1 MQLRTVLTQAAWNL
15 LGPFDSESSY
25 YLWLDLLQR
34 LCRHVIVCCDI
45 HKFKESFQEKS
56 HAYHNWNQTLKSAHI
71 ISLCGY
77 TITPFIMKDRSC
89 THSRSSRRCSIIMQI
104 NASRCHPKLT
114 ADHYETARGEKQNFL
129 SRLIEQNNKDVLHLC
144 FIGCFLRKM
153 RLGYNS
159 NSFVVNI
166 MIDKL
171 NETVWRLNFG
181 HINVTMTRSRETHPF
196 SWKV

>member
-1 MQLRTVLTQAAWNL
+1 
-15 LGPFDSESSY
+15 
-25 YLWLDLLQR
+25 
-34 LCRHVIVCCDI
+34 
-45 HKFKESFQEKS
+45 
-56 HAYHNWNQTLKSAHI
+56 
-71 ISLCGY
+71 
-77 TITPFIMKDRSC
+77 MKDRSC

-181 HINVTMTRSRETHPF
+181 HINVTMTRSLGKCRRALERPKVALGCASSDSYASLELSKLPERIHDSMYT
-196 SWKV
+196 SWALNNSLLSQKLDRVFFQLLFLNMLLCPRKFFKDIGLLSFAL

>member
-1 MQLRTVLTQAAWNL
+1 
-15 LGPFDSESSY
+15 
-25 YLWLDLLQR
+25 
-34 LCRHVIVCCDI
+34 
-45 HKFKESFQEKS
+45 
-56 HAYHNWNQTLKSAHI
+56 
-71 ISLCGY
+71 
-77 TITPFIMKDRSC
+77 
-89 THSRSSRRCSIIMQI
+89 MQI
-104 NASRCHPKLT
+104 NASMCHPKLT

>member
-1 MQLRTVLTQAAWNL
+1 
-15 LGPFDSESSY
+15 
-25 YLWLDLLQR
+25 
-34 LCRHVIVCCDI
+34 
-45 HKFKESFQEKS
+45 
-56 HAYHNWNQTLKSAHI
+56 
-71 ISLCGY
+71 
-77 TITPFIMKDRSC
+77 MKDRSC

-196 SWKV
+196 SWKVKESTWKTQSCSRLRLEQLLRFSRALQTSRAHP